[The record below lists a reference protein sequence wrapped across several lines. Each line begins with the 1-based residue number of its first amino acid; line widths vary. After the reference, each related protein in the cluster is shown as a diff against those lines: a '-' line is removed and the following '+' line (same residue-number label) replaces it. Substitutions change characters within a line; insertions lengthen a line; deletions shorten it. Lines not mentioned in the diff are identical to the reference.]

1 MSIIKELFETIEK
14 YISELDKKV
23 STVSVDVLVNDFF
36 NLNAVLHILQVSIQA
51 LIDMSMRLLSI
62 MGRNAKS
69 YSDVPKNL
77 EELKILSSEEA
88 IMLKKIIGFRNVI
101 VHSYTKVKIDIVK
114 KILTEKLYLDIVKL
128 AYKVFKA
135 STDKGIDC

>member
-1 MSIIKELFETIEK
+1 LSIIKELFETIEK